1 MYSGQLNKINI
12 KYKHMKINW
21 GTGIV
26 IGMVA
31 FISFI
36 MYFVVTMLSS
46 TAYNHDLVVEDYY
59 KAELHYQQDIDAEE
73 NALALEENISVLNRG
88 GKWIV
93 LLPKNIDLTEIKG
106 NISLYRP
113 SNKILDFDIPLK
125 DLSAHEVIIPE
136 KKMIT
141 GRWNVIVNWEYNGEA
156 YLFKKEINY

>member
-1 MYSGQLNKINI
+1 
-12 KYKHMKINW
+12 MKINW